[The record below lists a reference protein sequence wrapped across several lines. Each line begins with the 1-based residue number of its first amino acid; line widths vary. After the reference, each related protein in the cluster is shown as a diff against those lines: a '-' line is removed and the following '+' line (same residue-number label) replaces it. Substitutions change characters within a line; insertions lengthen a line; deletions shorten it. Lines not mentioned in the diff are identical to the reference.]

1 MKKIYICNAYYH
13 VLITLLKEINNKNVD
28 IILSDSIPKYK
39 VLGKRILNKNII
51 NNIYYV
57 EEKKINLPK
66 EPIFLG
72 KIFHFSNI
80 RKAVTKHLN
89 INFENYDDIIIYND
103 WTPLG
108 YYLSAAKI
116 KYILYED
123 GLDLFKKEIYTPFNY
138 NLIDRILGFLNL
150 KILSV
155 GESKYIKEI
164 EVNDIQGIAISK
176 KNIKEVNRIKL
187 MEKTSKENKKLIYD
201 IFIEPSFNLKNK
213 KNILILTEPLFLDR
227 RVKSESDQISLYR
240 NIIKE
245 VNNDNYNIY
254 IKPHPRDLIN
264 YERLVSNNN
273 IIDKDIPIEVLNFN
287 NNVYFEKAIAITSTS
302 IDGIKFVKERI
313 KLGNKFIKSIY

>member
-72 KIFHFSNI
+72 KIFYFSNI

-201 IFIEPSFNLKNK
+201 IFIESSFNLKNK